1 MCWHTGDKNSPLNFL
16 DMMMIASILWIH
28 PTMAIRVGVLVM
40 ATTTTATLDDE
51 WSCSMT
57 IISSLDYDR

>member
-16 DMMMIASILWIH
+16 DMMMIVSILWIH
-28 PTMAIRVGVLVM
+28 PTIAIRVGVLVK
-40 ATTTTATLDDE
+40 AKTTTATLDDE

-57 IISSLDYDR
+57 ISYRNLDR